1 MDMSLATRGLC
12 VLPALLAA
20 VVTVQAQTVL
30 PPAQPA
36 DWAAPTGRF
45 RVVME
50 EAETL
55 ANHTIYRPENL
66 GQLAAGRRLPVVAF
80 AGPGC
85 DANGTAFRPFFT
97 EVASHG
103 FFVLV
108 SGLPEPRGGSGPNY
122 PKTAPSDLVA
132 SIDWAVAEN
141 GRAGS
146 PYAGRIDSDRIA
158 VMGQSCG
165 GAQSLSIASDPRI
178 DTIVLWNSTSFID
191 GPTGRGR
198 AGGGRA
204 AGQATGAGQTTSGG
218 AAAAPAGA
226 ARAGRAGRGGIP
238 VPAVDPTVLQQLRVP
253 VAYFIGG
260 EKDILYGGAVA
271 DIARFDAAPLFW
283 ASVNLS
289 GPDPHA
295 GTFREKNGGAFGVV
309 GVAWLKWHL
318 RGDSQAARLFEGPA
332 CTLCTDPAWDVRK
345 RNLN

>member
-1 MDMSLATRGLC
+1 MMDMSLATRSGLC
-12 VLPALLAA
+12 VFPALLAT

-36 DWAAPTGRF
+36 DWAAPTGPF

-50 EAETL
+50 DAESL

-66 GQLAAGRRLPVVAF
+66 GQLPAGRRLPVVAF

-146 PYAGRIDSDRIA
+146 PYAGRIDSDKIA

-165 GAQSLSIASDPRI
+165 GAQSLSIAGDPRI
-178 DTIVLWNSTSFID
+178 DTIVLWNSTSAAQRAEGESAAA
-191 GPTGRGR
+191 GPPGRQPVRGR
-198 AGGGRA
+198 R
-204 AGQATGAGQTTSGG
+204 Q
-218 AAAAPAGA
+218 
-226 ARAGRAGRGGIP
+226 
-238 VPAVDPTVLQQLRVP
+238 V
-253 VAYFIGG
+253 
-260 EKDILYGGAVA
+260 
-271 DIARFDAAPLFW
+271 
-283 ASVNLS
+283 
-289 GPDPHA
+289 
-295 GTFREKNGGAFGVV
+295 
-309 GVAWLKWHL
+309 
-318 RGDSQAARLFEGPA
+318 AARLRRHLVPDVRDAGAFPCRRSIRRCCSSCVCRWPTSSVGRRTFSTAALWRTSRDSTPLRFSGPA
-332 CTLCTDPAWDVRK
+332 PICPALIRTREPFAK
-345 RNLN
+345 RTAGFSVSWAWRG